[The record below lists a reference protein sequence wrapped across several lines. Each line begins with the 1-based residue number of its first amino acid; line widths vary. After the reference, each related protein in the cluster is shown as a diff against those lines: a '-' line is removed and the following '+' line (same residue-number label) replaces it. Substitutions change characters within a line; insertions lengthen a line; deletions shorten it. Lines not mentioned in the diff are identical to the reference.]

1 MIHHAV
7 SGLST
12 GSPLLLI
19 HGFMEDSSVFE
30 PWLSSLRE
38 QHLLVVV
45 DLGGYGS
52 RIHEPFVSIDHQ
64 AAQLSELLQS
74 IHPNGWKI
82 TGHSMGGYIAL
93 AMLEQQPELIDELM
107 FVNSHAMADGEE
119 RKANRTRLA
128 EAVLERGTGLLLDGF
143 HRSLFAPENTDKFS
157 ALIEEFRRK
166 AECISPQT
174 VAECALSMR
183 DRPDRS
189 HLLAQLRKV
198 TILHGLQDQSV
209 STEHVLQMA
218 AKATFCELHLLPHV
232 GHMAMYENR

>member
-1 MIHHAV
+1 MINEK
-7 SGLST
+7 
-12 GSPLLLI
+12 SPLLLV

-30 PWLSSLRE
+30 PWLESLRE
-38 QHLLVVV
+38 QHLLVVA

-52 RIHEPFVSIDHQ
+52 RLHESFGSIDLQ
-64 AAQLSELLQS
+64 ATQLCELLQS
-74 IHPNGWKI
+74 IRPTGWKI
-82 TGHSMGGYIAL
+82 AGHSMGGYIAL
-93 AMLEQQPELIDELM
+93 AMVEQQPALIDELM
-107 FVNSHAMADGEE
+107 FVNSHAMADSDE

-143 HRSLFAPENTDKFS
+143 HRSLFAPENADKFS
-157 ALIEEFRRK
+157 ALIEDFRKK
-166 AECISPQT
+166 AEQISPKT

-189 HLLAQLRKV
+189 HLLAQLKKV

-218 AKATFCELHLLPHV
+218 AKSTFCDLHLLPHV